1 MIILIMPLR
10 DKLPK
15 LLADAQAEQN
25 PELLERIAVRL
36 QDALADKV
44 RYLRSIEAPNRK
56 SKTAG
61 S

>member
-1 MIILIMPLR
+1 MALR

-15 LLADAQAEQN
+15 LLADAQDEQN

-44 RYLRSIEAPNRK
+44 RHLRSLEALIRK
-56 SKTAG
+56 SKTVG